1 MEETNVLDKKD
12 KEEMKELEDELMND
26 DFFKEYKKKR
36 MEEIENEDNRRKYG
50 FVMEIDKKT
59 YVEEVRNASQ
69 HVNVILHLYQ
79 EAFKVCK
86 LLNRHLDTLASKYP
100 YSKFVKSISTKCI
113 PNFPD
118 KKVPTLLLYKNGKL

>member
-1 MEETNVLDKKD
+1 MEETNALDKKN

-69 HVNVILHLYQ
+69 HVNVILHLY
-79 EAFKVCK
+79 
-86 LLNRHLDTLASKYP
+86 
-100 YSKFVKSISTKCI
+100 
-113 PNFPD
+113 
-118 KKVPTLLLYKNGKL
+118 